1 MQPQLPSGVESTPEI
16 LTSEELCAAGGK
28 KKQSLMMCCKADNIH
43 G

>member
-28 KKQSLMMCCKADNIH
+28 KTVPDDVLQS
-43 G
+43 